1 MPSTS
6 REKTQIIE
14 DVLERLATEE
24 AAATLVPLL
33 LARPPAEDL
42 VAFPP
47 AALAVAAK
55 SAASALSAH
64 RPDTAFV
71 EVSCPEGFSK
81 DGEALQLVTIVNDD
95 RPFLFDSVVAEI
107 AESMA
112 ETHYISHPVL
122 DVVRGGDGRILSF
135 SASHLPDPADG
146 TPARVSLIQLATT
159 ATDAEAQAELKERLT
174 VILGEVAIAN
184 EDFYAMRERAS
195 RAAFTLGRRAERT
208 VDPAERALVE
218 EAARFL
224 DWLADKNF
232 IFLGIRE
239 FDYRRGEG
247 GGVLERRP
255 GSELGI
261 LRDPEVRVLRR
272 EAGEASIGE
281 EVRAFLEA
289 PTPLIVAKANTR
301 SRVHRRV
308 YMDYVG
314 VKDFDASGRLVGET
328 RIVGLFASTA
338 YNQPILSVPYL
349 RQKAQTVISR
359 FGLSPQSHSAKALL
373 NALETYSRD
382 EVFQIDVDL
391 LESFIG
397 TILELGER
405 PRVRILARFDPFDRF
420 VSVLVFVPR
429 ERYDQRLREATGRLL
444 AEAFDGHVSAYY
456 PSFPEGPLARVHFII
471 GRRGGATPRPDIA
484 ALEARV
490 ADMARSWLDG
500 FEKALAASGGT
511 RALLDLGRALPGAY
525 REAVAPEAALTE
537 TARIAALSPDAPL
550 DVDFSSDP
558 ASAVEDGTL
567 GLALRTLGPSLS
579 LSTRVPILENMGFAV
594 GSERTF
600 ALTRPDGEEVHV
612 HHMDLT
618 RRDGGAALT
627 QGGAKALAETYLA
640 VADGRI
646 ENDGFNA
653 LVLGAGLDWR
663 EANVLRAL
671 ARYLRQTGLS
681 LPDGFIAAVL
691 GRHPDLARQLFELFA
706 QSFDPARTRRP
717 DEPEEGADAASREAA
732 RRGVASIHAA
742 ILEGLDAVDSLDDD
756 RVIRR
761 LAMAILAMLR
771 TNYYSVPEISA
782 DPDSRPGAVKP
793 ALAFK
798 FAPKAMDWL
807 PQPVPFREIFVFDA
821 RVEGV
826 HLRFGKVAR
835 GGLRWSDRSQDYRT
849 EVLGL
854 VKAQQVKNA
863 VIVPVGA
870 KGGFYPKRLPTGGDR
885 DAIFSAGRSAYVV
898 FVDSLLSVTDN
909 ALGDEVTTPRG
920 VVAHDEQDPY
930 LVVAADKGTATF
942 SDTANAI
949 AQAEDFW
956 LDDAF
961 ASGGSAG
968 YDHKGMG
975 ITARG
980 AWEAVKRHFREMGRD
995 GRPLDIQTETFTAAG
1010 CGDMSGDVFGNGMLL
1025 SQKTRLVAAFDHRDI
1040 FIDPDPDPAVSFA
1053 ERKRLFELP
1062 RSSWQDYDR
1071 SLLSKGGGVFSRRDK
1086 TIRLSPEAAE
1096 AIGWDRRSGTPSE
1109 IINAILKSPVDLLWF
1124 GGIGT
1129 YIRASTETNADAGDR
1144 ANDAVRV
1151 TGRELR
1157 AKVVGEGA
1165 NLGATQKGRI
1175 EFARAGGR
1183 INTDAIDNS
1192 AGVNTS
1198 DVEVNI
1204 KIALKSAMAEGRLDR
1219 PARDRLLA
1227 TMTDEVA
1234 SLVLSNNYEQTLA
1247 LSLDQATGVLGLA
1260 GQARL
1265 MSVLEER
1272 GELSREVETLP
1283 TDAGIADLKA
1293 AGKAL
1298 TRPEL
1303 AVLLA
1308 YAKLDFYDRILESSL
1323 PDEPYLTDR
1332 LVHYFPERMRQE
1344 HLADIET
1351 HRLRREIVATRLANV
1366 FVNRLGSPFAV
1377 MFADA
1382 AGATAPR
1389 CVAAYI
1395 IAADGFAI
1403 DDLSSRID
1411 ALDGRLD
1418 GETQIGLYLSVRRF
1432 LWATTAWFIRNVPE
1446 GAELS
1451 EAVGRITEASR
1462 LLRPHLV
1469 ESSSD
1474 RARADFDA
1482 RRSALT
1488 SAGVPEDL
1496 ADDIA
1501 LLPLMAL
1508 LPDVLTVS
1516 RETEVAL
1523 PKALSAF
1530 FGITRLFRIGRIEG
1544 ALRQLRPSDYFE
1556 MLALERAA
1564 AQLSAARRRMTA
1576 EALRKGGDD
1585 PVAAWAEGQGE
1596 QLQRVVEQVGRLT
1609 GSGETSVARLTLAVG
1624 LLLDLDPR

>member
-1 MPSTS
+1 MTS
-6 REKTQIIE
+6 ATREKTQIIE
-14 DVLERLATEE
+14 EVLAQLGTAE

-42 VAFPP
+42 AAFPP
-47 AALAVAAK
+47 AALAVAAQ
-55 SAASALSAH
+55 SAAAALSAH

-71 EVSCPEGFSK
+71 DVACPPHFTK
-81 DGEALQLVTIVNDD
+81 DGEPLQLVTIVNDD

-122 DVVRGGDGRILSF
+122 DVVRGADGRILSF
-135 SASHLPDPADG
+135 SASHHPAAGEG
-146 TPARVSLIQLATT
+146 TRARISLIQLATT
-159 ATDAEAQAELKERLT
+159 AGDAQAREALKARLSA
-174 VILGEVAIAN
+174 ILREVAVAN
-184 EDFYAMRERAS
+184 EDFYAMRERAG

-208 VDPAERALVE
+208 SDAAERALVE

-224 DWLADKNF
+224 EWLADKNF

-247 GGVLERRP
+247 GGLLERRA

-261 LRDPEVRVLRR
+261 LRDPDVRVLRR
-272 EAGEASIGE
+272 EGGEANVGE

-314 VKDFDASGRLVGET
+314 VKDFDASGRLVGEM

-338 YNQPILSVPYL
+338 YNQPIMSVPYL
-349 RQKAQTVISR
+349 RQKAQTVVSR
-359 FGLSPQSHSAKALL
+359 FGLSPQSHSAKALV

-382 EVFQIDVDL
+382 EIFQIDVDL

-420 VSVLVFVPR
+420 VSILVFVPR

-490 ADMARSWLDG
+490 ADMARSWADA
-500 FEKALAASGGT
+500 FEKALAATGGAQ
-511 RALLDLGRALPGAY
+511 ALLDLGRALPGAY
-525 REAVAPEAALTE
+525 REAVAPEAAVDE
-537 TARIAALSPDAPL
+537 ASRIAALDTAAPL
-550 DVDFSSDP
+550 DVDFSGDP
-558 ASAVEDGTL
+558 AAGEGSL
-567 GLALRTLGPSLS
+567 RLSLRTLGASLS

-600 ALTRPDGEEVHV
+600 ALTRPDGSPVHV

-618 RRDGGAALT
+618 RRDGGGALDPAT
-627 QGGAKALAETYLA
+627 AKALAELYLA
-640 VADGRI
+640 VSDGRI

-691 GRHPDLARQLFELFA
+691 QRHPDLARQLFDLFA
-706 QSFDPARTRRP
+706 QSFDPVRERRP
-717 DEPEEGADAASREAA
+717 SEPAEGADAQSREAA
-732 RRGVASIHAA
+732 RRGVASVYGA
-742 ILEGLDAVDSLDDD
+742 ILDGLDAVDSLDDD
-756 RVIRR
+756 RVVRR
-761 LAMAILAMLR
+761 LAIAILAMLR
-771 TNYYSVPEISA
+771 TNYYAVPEISA
-782 DPDSRPGAVKP
+782 DPDSVPGAVKP

-826 HLRFGKVAR
+826 HLRFGRVAR

-870 KGGFYPKRLPTGGDR
+870 KGGFYPKRLPAGGDR

-909 ALGDEVTTPRG
+909 AIGDRVTTPQG
-920 VVAHDEQDPY
+920 IVAHDEQDPY

-949 AQAEDFW
+949 AQAEGFW

-980 AWEAVKRHFREMGRD
+980 AWEAVKRHFREMGRE
-995 GRPLDIQTETFTAAG
+995 GRPLDIQAEPFTAAG

-1025 SQKTRLVAAFDHRDI
+1025 SEKTRLVAAFDHRDI
-1040 FIDPDPDPAVSFA
+1040 FLDPDPDPALSFA
-1053 ERKRLFELP
+1053 ERRRLFDLP

-1071 SLLSKGGGVFSRRDK
+1071 SKISKGGGVFSRRDK
-1086 TIRLSPEAAE
+1086 TVRLSPEAAA
-1096 AIGWDRRSGTPSE
+1096 AIGWDRQSGTPSE
-1109 IINAILKSPVDLLWF
+1109 VINAILKAPVDLLWF

-1129 YIRASTETNADAGDR
+1129 YIRATSETNADAGDR

-1219 PARDRLLA
+1219 AARDRLLA

-1234 SLVLSNNYEQTLA
+1234 DLVLANNYEQTLA
-1247 LSLDQATGVLGLA
+1247 LTLDQATGVMGLA
-1260 GQARL
+1260 GQSRL

-1272 GELSREVETLP
+1272 GELSREVEALP
-1283 TDAGIADLKA
+1283 SEAAIADLKA
-1293 AGKAL
+1293 AGRGL

-1308 YAKLDFYDRILESSL
+1308 YAKLDLYDRLLESGL

-1332 LVHYFPERMRQE
+1332 LVHYFPERMRRE
-1344 HLADIET
+1344 HRADIEA
-1351 HRLRREIVATRLANV
+1351 HRLRREIVATRLAND

-1382 AGATAPR
+1382 AGATAAR
-1389 CVAAYI
+1389 CVAAYA
-1395 IAADGFAI
+1395 IAADGFGI
-1403 DDLSSRID
+1403 DALTGRID

-1418 GETQIGLYLSVRRF
+1418 GEAQTGLYLAVRRF
-1432 LWATTAWFIRNVPE
+1432 LWGTTAWFVRNGPD
-1446 GAELS
+1446 GADLA
-1451 EAVGRITEASR
+1451 EAVRRIEEAAG

-1474 RARADFDA
+1474 RARADHDA
-1482 RRSALT
+1482 RRAALLG
-1488 SAGVPEDL
+1488 SGVPEDL
-1496 ADDIA
+1496 AEDVA

-1516 RETEVAL
+1516 RETGVPL
-1523 PKALSAF
+1523 PQALSAF
-1530 FGITRLFRIGRIEG
+1530 FGITRLFRIGRIEA

-1576 EALRKGGDD
+1576 DALRQGGED
-1585 PVAAWAEGQGE
+1585 PVAAWAEGKGE
-1596 QLQRVVEQVGRLT
+1596 QLGRVVEQVGRLT